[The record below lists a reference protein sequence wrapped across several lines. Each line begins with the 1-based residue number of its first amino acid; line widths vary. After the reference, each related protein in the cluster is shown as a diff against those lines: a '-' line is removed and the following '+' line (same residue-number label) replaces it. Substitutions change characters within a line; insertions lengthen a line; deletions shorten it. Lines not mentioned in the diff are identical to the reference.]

1 MISVLYSLYSLS
13 QLVTPSLAVSRTRPR
28 DGLNVLDW
36 VDPLIGSRSGGN
48 VFTGATLPYGMAKA
62 VADVDGENTGG
73 FSSDGSNITGF
84 SALHDSGTGGNPS
97 LGNFPIFPQ
106 VCPDDDINSCKFPIG
121 ARATPYKSDTVEARP
136 GYFGVT
142 LQNGIHADMTV
153 SEHAALFRFD
163 FSLASSDNQSTSPVI
178 ILDLTDLW
186 KSRQNASLSIE
197 ADPGSDTGRLTGNG
211 TFLPSFGA
219 GSYQL
224 YFCLDVAGGEIKD
237 SGVWVN
243 DRAGTEPKEIHVK
256 RGFNLFY
263 LQAGGFIRFQK
274 PVDGKVLA
282 RMGLSFIS
290 SQKACHNAESEIPG
304 PKFDFESL
312 LKTAEEAWRKQLTPI
327 SIETAGIDDSMQTS
341 FWSAI
346 YRTMISPQ
354 NYTGEN
360 PHWQSAEPYFD
371 SFYCIW
377 DMWRVQLPF
386 LAIVDPRMLS
396 QVIRSLLDTYKHR
409 GWLPDCMMS
418 TCKGWTQG
426 GSDAD
431 NVLVDAYVKNLTGID
446 WELAYEA
453 IVNDAENEPLEWN
466 IEGRG
471 GLSSWKT
478 LNYIP
483 YLDFDPIGFGTNS
496 RSISRTLEY
505 SYNDFNLATLAKG
518 LQKSTHTKYLARAG
532 NWQNLFKTDQ
542 RSSIN
547 GTDTGFTGF
556 FQPKYL
562 NGTWGYQDPIAC
574 SPLAGF
580 CSLTSNPSET
590 FESSC
595 WEYMF
600 FVPHD
605 IGKVIELLGGDE
617 TFLKRLDF
625 FHTSGLADIGNEPVF
640 LTVYMPHYAGR
651 PALSAER
658 AHSYIPSCFNN
669 SHAGLPGNDDSG
681 AMASFTLFSMIGLFP
696 NPGQNVYFIIPPFF
710 ESVSIT
716 NQLTNATATIRNINF
731 DKDYKRI
738 YIQSV
743 MLNGQEYTRNWIGH
757 EFFTQGWTLELVL
770 GDVESGW
777 GTRREDRPPS
787 MSMMAGEM
795 EQIV

>member
-1 MISVLYSLYSLS
+1 MMPRIKLCLDVLE
-13 QLVTPSLAVSRTRPR
+13 
-28 DGLNVLDW
+28 W
-36 VDPLIGSRSGGN
+36 VNPLIGSNSGGN
-48 VFTGATLPYGMAKA
+48 VFAGATLPYGMAKA

-73 FSSDGSNITGF
+73 FSTDGSNITGF

-106 VCPDDDINSCKFPIG
+106 ICTGDDINDCLYPIG
-121 ARATPYKSDTVEARP
+121 KRKLPYRNDSIKAEP

-142 LQNGIHADMTV
+142 LKNGIKADMTV

-163 FSLASSDNQSTSPVI
+163 YSGATSDNQSTIQPLI
-178 ILDLTDLW
+178 QLDLTDLW
-186 KSRQNASLSIE
+186 QSRQNASLTVEGNSE
-197 ADPGSDTGRLTGNG
+197 SGRIKGNG

-219 GSYQL
+219 GSYKAF
-224 YFCLDVAGGEIKD
+224 FCLDVAGGKVKD

-243 DRAGTEPKEIHVK
+243 DRAGTEPKELYVT

-263 LQAGGFIRFQK
+263 LEAGGFIRFQETTTIT
-274 PVDGKVLA
+274 A
-282 RMGLSFIS
+282 RMGLSFVS
-290 SQKACHNAESEIPG
+290 TDQACRNAEKEIPG
-304 PKFDFESL
+304 PDFDFDGL
-312 LKTAEEAWRKQLTPI
+312 VTAAKDAWRKKFTPI
-327 SIETAGIDDSMQTS
+327 SIETGGVNDTLLTS

-354 NYTGEN
+354 DYTGEN
-360 PHWQSAEPYFD
+360 PHWKSEEPYFD

-386 LAIVDPRMLS
+386 LTILDPVS
-396 QVIRSLLDTYKHR
+396 QSKFVRSLLDTYKHR

-431 NVLVDAYVKNLTGID
+431 NVIADAYVKNLTGID

-453 IVNDAENEPLEWN
+453 MVNDAENEPLEWS

-471 GLSSWKT
+471 NLASWKK
-478 LNYIP
+478 LHYVP
-483 YLDFDPIGFGTNS
+483 YLDFDPVGFGTNS

-505 SYNDFNLATLAKG
+505 SYNDFGLATVAKG
-518 LQKSTHTKYLARAG
+518 LGKDTYEKYISRAS
-532 NWQNLFKTDQ
+532 NWQNLFKEDQ
-542 RSSIN
+542 KSIIN

-556 FQPKYL
+556 FQPKYQ

-574 SPLAGF
+574 SPLAGW

-590 FESSC
+590 FESSA

-605 IGKVIELLGGDE
+605 IGKVIELLGDPE
-617 TFLKRLDF
+617 TFIRRLDW
-625 FHTSGLADIGNEPVF
+625 FHTSGVADIGNEPVF

-651 PALSAER
+651 PGLSAKR
-658 AHSYIPSCFNN
+658 AHSYIPSRFNASTN
-669 SHAGLPGNDDSG
+669 GLPGNDDSG
-681 AMASFTLFSMIGLFP
+681 AMASFTIFANIGLFP

-710 ESVSIT
+710 ESISVTSPLS
-716 NQLTNATATIRNINF
+716 NNTATIRNINF
-731 DKDYKRI
+731 DKEYKNI
-738 YIQSV
+738 YIQNAT
-743 MLNGQEYTRNWIGH
+743 LNGEPFTKNWIGH
-757 EFFTQGWTLELVL
+757 EFFTEGWTLELTL
-770 GDVESGW
+770 GDEESDW
-777 GTRREDRPPS
+777 GTRKQDLPPS
-787 MSMMAGEM
+787 LSDKLASESGASELSW
-795 EQIV
+795 